1 MKLSKK
7 LLAVPALLLTL
18 CGCYKIE
25 FNLITYS
32 GYYAQHLPHKKGT
45 NPELIFTLKYLYYL
59 EKPKNSNLDYDYDN
73 DGVNSIIVNEE
84 FSVSGYRSPI
94 VYDSSK
100 YDRTKDAILT
110 SYRFNEK
117 GVLQMKRIRDI
128 TKNGFQYSKSS
139 ESKKEAENYVER
151 AITPILRVQPKPK
164 LNLQWLFNLIY
175 QRKFE

>member
-7 LLAVPALLLTL
+7 LFAIPLVLIVLLSYRTVYL
-18 CGCYKIE
+18 
-25 FNLITYS
+25 NLVTHS
-32 GYYAQHLPHKKGT
+32 GYYAQYLPHKKST
-45 NPELIFTLKYLYYL
+45 NPELIFTLKHLYYL

-84 FSVSGYRSPI
+84 FSVSGYRSNI

-100 YDRTKDAILT
+100 YERTKDAILT

-117 GVLQMKRIRDI
+117 VVFQMKRIRDI